1 MRISNKRGWIV
12 ALVVVLDQIINM
24 KVGSL
29 PLGKVFYEIPGLV
42 SFEHCVNTGAA
53 FSMFS
58 EQTWLLAVASVVLI
72 AVMLFYVHRYLH
84 LTPLPWAVME
94 CLVGGGMGNL
104 LDRLL
109 FSGVT
114 DYIRLKLIDFPVF
127 NLADVAITA
136 SIVVILV
143 LLFTDTLEER
153 VEEKHGS
160 DG

>member
-12 ALVVVLDQIINM
+12 ALVVVLDQIIKM
-24 KVGSL
+24 KVRSL
-29 PLGKVFYEIPGLV
+29 PLGKVFYEIPGIV

-58 EQTWLLAVASVVLI
+58 GQTWLLAVASVVLI
-72 AVMLFYVHRYLH
+72 AVMLFYVYRYLH
-84 LTPLPWAVME
+84 LTPLAWAAME
-94 CLVGGGMGNL
+94 CLVGGGIGNL

-114 DYIRLKLIDFPVF
+114 DYIRLRLIDFPVF